1 MKKGLTIVL
10 ILLIVVL
17 VSLRFYRFYEE
28 QSHQQERE
36 KLEQLYNEALEGK
49 IPSSTKVVEQVF
61 GRIMIPSLDI
71 QYVILNKTTDKNL
84 DISITKVTG
93 PAIHQKGNLVLAGHN
108 MKNGSF
114 FGKLANI
121 YKSDK
126 IILEDQTGKK
136 MEYVM
141 TDKYTV
147 DESDLSPLSQDEQ
160 SERVLTLITCT
171 DDSDRRLI
179 VVGHAVGE

>member
-1 MKKGLTIVL
+1 MKKGFTIVL
-10 ILLIVVL
+10 ILLLVELVL
-17 VSLRFYRFYEE
+17 FRLYRFYEE

-61 GRIMIPSLDI
+61 GKIMIPSLDI
-71 QYVILNKTTDKNL
+71 QYIILNKTTDENL

-114 FGKLANI
+114 
-121 YKSDK
+121 
-126 IILEDQTGKK
+126 LEN
-136 MEYVM
+136 
-141 TDKYTV
+141 
-147 DESDLSPLSQDEQ
+147 
-160 SERVLTLITCT
+160 
-171 DDSDRRLI
+171 
-179 VVGHAVGE
+179 

>member
-1 MKKGLTIVL
+1 MKKGFTIVL
-10 ILLIVVL
+10 ILLLVAL
-17 VSLRFYRFYEE
+17 VSLRLYRFYEE

-36 KLEQLYNEALEGK
+36 KLEQLYNEALEGEV
-49 IPSSTKVVEQVF
+49 PSSPAVVEQVF
-61 GRIMIPSLDI
+61 GKIMIASLDI
-71 QYVILNKTTDKNL
+71 QYIILNKTTDENL

-114 FGKLANI
+114 FGKLTNI
-121 YKSDK
+121 NMSDK

-141 TDKYTV
+141 IDKYIV
-147 DESDLSPLSQDEQ
+147 DESDLSPLRQDDQ
-160 SERVLTLITCT
+160 TERMLTLITCT
-171 DDSDRRLI
+171 DNPDQRLI
-179 VVGHAVGE
+179 VVGHATIQ